1 MMVIGITGNFGTG
14 KTFVASI
21 FASLGA
27 KVLDADRIAHDAIRI
42 GRPAYRRVVSIF
54 GRTILDKEG
63 NIERERLADIVFS
76 SKEDLEK
83 LNRIVHPEVIKV
95 IKREIAGTGKA
106 GVIVIDAPLLI
117 EANLTGLVD
126 KLIVVKSS
134 RRTQIER
141 CTKRFCIK
149 KEDVLKRIGHQIPIG
164 KKIKMADFV
173 IDNNGTRSETRDEV
187 RKAWRRMYGNS

>member
-76 SKEDLEK
+76 NKEDLEK

-95 IKREIAGTGKA
+95 IKKEVAKAGKA

-134 RRTQIER
+134 KGAQIER
-141 CTKRFCIK
+141 CIKKFCIK

-173 IDNNGTRSETRDEV
+173 IDNNGTRSETKANV
-187 RKAWRRMYGNS
+187 RKVWRRMYGNS